1 MNVKPL
7 GLFNLI
13 NVITGLFSLGLI
25 FSCASS
31 EGGDESKITILMNSP
46 EFANGTYQLDNVT
59 LNDNG
64 TNILYTKTTTT
75 INTGVKWIG
84 DELCEKFTGEREKCD
99 PGTYQLSNSGYVIL
113 KASDNTTW
121 SIDCSNGLTVD
132 VLFDKDKNVVR
143 SDNFRGNCK
152 IIDSPFT
159 VKPVEVTETWSNTND
174 GIQRVFILY
183 DSEGVKYTRTYKYS
197 KI

>member
-1 MNVKPL
+1 MHNKNIIRCHESDFVRQTNHLFDGNV
-7 GLFNLI
+7 
-13 NVITGLFSLGLI
+13 
-25 FSCASS
+25 
-31 EGGDESKITILMNSP
+31 
-46 EFANGTYQLDNVT
+46 
-59 LNDNG
+59 
-64 TNILYTKTTTT
+64 
-75 INTGVKWIG
+75 
-84 DELCEKFTGEREKCD
+84 
-99 PGTYQLSNSGYVIL
+99 
-113 KASDNTTW
+113 
-121 SIDCSNGLTVD
+121 

>member
-13 NVITGLFSLGLI
+13 SVLTGLFSLGLI
-25 FSCASS
+25 FSCAS

-46 EFANGTYQLDNVT
+46 AFANGTYQLDNVT

-75 INTGVKWIG
+75 INTEVKWIG

-99 PGTYQLSNSGYVIL
+99 PGTYQLSNRGYVNL

-132 VLFDKDKNVVR
+132 VLFDRDKNVVR
-143 SDNFRGNCK
+143 SDNFRGNCN

-159 VKPVEVTETWSNTND
+159 VKPVQVTETWSNTND

-183 DSEGVKYTRTYKYS
+183 NSEGIKYTRTYKYS

>member
-7 GLFNLI
+7 RLFYLI
-13 NVITGLFSLGLI
+13 NVLMGLFSLGLI
-25 FSCASS
+25 LSCASES
-31 EGGDESKITILMNSP
+31 GDESKIIILMNSP
-46 EFANGTYQLDNVT
+46 EFANGTYQLDNIT
-59 LNDNG
+59 LNDSG

-75 INTGVKWIG
+75 INTEIKWMG
-84 DELCEKFTGEREKCD
+84 DELCKKFTGEREKCD
-99 PGTYQLSNSGYVIL
+99 PGTYQLYNSGYVIL
-113 KASDNTTW
+113 KTSDDTSW
-121 SIDCSNGLTVD
+121 SIDCSTGLTVN

-143 SDNFRGNCK
+143 SDNFIGNCK

-183 DSEGVKYTRTYKYS
+183 NSEGVKYTRTYKYS